1 MIPTKKHLERYHNY
15 LINLPIFNN
24 LNKEDLKPLF
34 DTLQVRQFHKS
45 EVVAFNSKEHSNL
58 YINFDGL
65 FKLTKIDERGDEI
78 VLKIVDRKGMVSPM
92 HFSPHYNVAADFVK
106 NTTLFYFP
114 QEAVAKAMALHHQF
128 SLNIVQFLA
137 ESVQSL
143 MLSAEVLQLKTAKEK
158 VGWYL
163 VHSKINATFTLP
175 YSKSLTASYL
185 GMQPESFSRALSEL
199 KKDGVILDNKKIRLD
214 NGDELC
220 TYCDPVTG
228 SDCAFFKTPDCI
240 HD

>member
-1 MIPTKKHLERYHNY
+1 MTPVKKHIDKYHNY
-15 LINLPIFNN
+15 LLSLPIFKN
-24 LNKEDLKPLF
+24 LTEEELKPLF
-34 DTLQVRQFHKS
+34 SNLQVKQFHKS
-45 EVVAFNSKEHSNL
+45 EVITFNSKEHSRL

-78 VLKIVDRKGMVSPM
+78 VLKIVGNKDVVSPM
-92 HFSPHYNVAADFVK
+92 HFSPHYDVAADFVK

-114 QEAVAKAMALHHQF
+114 KEAIAQAMADHHQF

-137 ESVQSL
+137 DNVQSL

-163 VHSKINATFTLP
+163 VHSKANGTFELP

-199 KKDGVILDNKKIRLD
+199 KKDGIVLDNKKILLND
-214 NGDELC
+214 GKELC
-220 TYCDPVTG
+220 VYCDPVTG
-228 SDCAFFKTPDCI
+228 SSCAFFKTDTCL
-240 HD
+240 HA

>member
-15 LINLPIFNN
+15 LATLPIFNN
-24 LNKEDLKPLF
+24 LNKDDLKPLF

-78 VLKIVDRKGMVSPM
+78 VLKIVDKKGMVSPM

-114 QEAVAKAMALHHQF
+114 KEAIAAAMARHHQF

-163 VHSKINATFTLP
+163 VHSKINSTFTLP

-199 KKDGVILDNKKIRLD
+199 KKDGIVLDNKKIKLD
-214 NGDELC
+214 NGNELC

-228 SDCAFFKTPDCI
+228 ADCAFFETSYCI
-240 HD
+240 HG

>member
-1 MIPTKKHLERYHNY
+1 MTPVKKHINKYHSY
-15 LINLPIFNN
+15 LLSLPIFKN
-24 LNKEDLKPLF
+24 LTQEELLPLF
-34 DTLQVRQFHKS
+34 SSLQVKQFHKG
-45 EVVAFNSKEHSNL
+45 EVVSFNSSEHSRL

-65 FKLTKIDERGDEI
+65 FKLTKIDKRGDEI
-78 VLKIVDRKGMVSPM
+78 VLKIVGNKDVVSPM
-92 HFSPHYNVAADFVK
+92 HFSPHYDVAAVFVK

-114 QEAVAKAMALHHQF
+114 QDAIAKAMADHHQF

-137 ESVQSL
+137 DNVQSL

-163 VHSKINATFTLP
+163 VHSKANGTFELP

-199 KKDGVILDNKKIRLD
+199 KKDGIVLDNKKILLD

-228 SDCAFFKTPDCI
+228 SNCAFFKSDHCLHT
-240 HD
+240 